1 MANVPVVYAKLDTK
15 GEWKVNSDPLYIP
28 SAGIQIEHT
37 NLAGSS
43 SGRTEDGRMHIDW
56 VRRDIRKVNLRWSV
70 LAASELNYIL
80 GLMQGK
86 EFVLTF
92 KDRDT
97 VCTMNAYSA
106 ESSYTYYTAA
116 LGEDIYTDV
125 SINAIEM

>member
-1 MANVPVVYAKLDTK
+1 MAKLDTA
-15 GEWKVNSDPLYIP
+15 GEWMVNNNPLFIP
-28 SAGIQIEHT
+28 SAGIQVEHT

-43 SGRTEDGRMHIDW
+43 SGRTEDGIMHIDW
-56 VRRDIRKVNLRWSV
+56 IRRDIRTVHLRWKV
-70 LAASELNYIL
+70 LTATELNYIL

-92 KDRDT
+92 KDRGAKQ
-97 VCTMNAYSA
+97 TMNAYSS
-106 ESSYTYYTAA
+106 ESSYVYYSAA

>member
-1 MANVPVVYAKLDTK
+1 MAKLDTA
-15 GEWKVNSDPLYIP
+15 GEWMVNDSHLYIP
-28 SAGIQIEHT
+28 SNGIRVEHS

-43 SGRTEDGRMHIDW
+43 SGRTEDGIMHIDW
-56 VRRDIRKVNLRWSV
+56 VRRDIRKVNLQWKV
-70 LAASELNYIL
+70 LTGTELKYIL

-92 KDRDT
+92 KDQGM
-97 VCTMNAYSA
+97 VQTMNAYSS
-106 ESSYTYYTAA
+106 ESSYTYYSAA

>member
-1 MANVPVVYAKLDTK
+1 MAKLDTA
-15 GEWKVNSDPLYIP
+15 GEWMVNSRPLYIP
-28 SAGIQIEHT
+28 SAGIQVDHT

-43 SGRTEDGRMHIDW
+43 SGRTEDGIMHIDW
-56 VRRDIRKVNLRWSV
+56 IRRDIRKVNLRWKV
-70 LAASELNYIL
+70 LTASELDYIM
-80 GLMQGK
+80 GLMQGQ

-92 KDRDT
+92 KDRGK

-106 ESSYTYYTAA
+106 ESSYTYYSAA

>member
-1 MANVPVVYAKLDTK
+1 MAKLDTT
-15 GEWKVNSDPLYIP
+15 GAWKVGNSPLYVP
-28 SAGIQIEHT
+28 SAGIQVEHS

-43 SGRTEDGRMHIDW
+43 SGRTEDGLMHIDW
-56 VRRDIRKVNLRWSV
+56 IRRDIRKVHLRWSV
-70 LAASELNYIL
+70 LTASELNYIL

-92 KDRDT
+92 KDRGA
-97 VCTMNAYSA
+97 VQTMNAYSS
-106 ESSYTYYTAA
+106 ESSYTYYSAA

>member
-1 MANVPVVYAKLDTK
+1 MAKLDIL
-15 GEWKVNSDPLYIP
+15 GEWKVGNSPLYVP
-28 SAGIQIEHT
+28 SAGIQVEHS

-43 SGRTEDGRMHIDW
+43 SGRTEDGIMHIDW
-56 VRRDIRKVNLRWSV
+56 IRRDIRKVHLRWKV
-70 LAASELNYIL
+70 LTASELNYIL

-92 KDRDT
+92 KDRGK
-97 VCTMNAYSA
+97 VQIMNAYSS
-106 ESSYTYYTAA
+106 ESSYTYYSAA